1 MTFKIHLTDE
11 DYINYNLLYSVYS
24 ELGKKNIFRGRMI
37 APVVSLCAL
46 AIMAITGENWAT
58 LLAEAAF
65 LLVICLAW
73 WFIYP
78 NILKKMVR
86 KNIMRIKAAGRL
98 PYSDE
103 ETLEF
108 LDEEI
113 VGTTE
118 REVKR
123 FRYEDI
129 EKIDVFGEY
138 ILIWIDSVRAWILP
152 SASLEGRRGELL
164 EFLRAKAGDK
174 VKEI

>member
-1 MTFKIHLTDE
+1 MTFKIRLTDE
-11 DYINYNLLYSVYS
+11 DYINYNLLYSIYS
-24 ELGKKNIFRGRMI
+24 EQGKKNLFRGRMI
-37 APVVSLCAL
+37 APVVSLMAL
-46 AIMAITGENWAT
+46 AIMAICGENWAT

-65 LLVICLAW
+65 LLVVCLVW

-86 KNIMRIKAAGRL
+86 KNIMRMKMSGRL
-98 PYSDE
+98 PYSEE

-108 LDEEI
+108 LEEEI

-129 EKIDVFGEY
+129 EKIDVFGDY
-138 ILIWIDSVRAWILP
+138 ILIWIDTVRAWILP
-152 SASLEGRRGELL
+152 EASLEGRRGELL
-164 EFLRAKAGDK
+164 EFLKAKAGDK

>member
-1 MTFKIHLTDE
+1 MTFNIHLTDE
-11 DYINYNLLYSVYS
+11 DYINYNLLYSLYS
-24 ELGKKNIFRGRMI
+24 EQGKKNLFRGRMI

-65 LLVICLAW
+65 LLVICLIW

-86 KNIMRIKAAGRL
+86 KNIMRMKMSGRL
-98 PYSDE
+98 PYSED

-129 EKIDVFGEY
+129 EKIDIYSEY
-138 ILIWIDSVRAWILP
+138 ILIWIDTVRAWILP
-152 SASLEGRRGELL
+152 AASLKGRRGELL
-164 EFLRAKAGDK
+164 EFLKAKAGDK